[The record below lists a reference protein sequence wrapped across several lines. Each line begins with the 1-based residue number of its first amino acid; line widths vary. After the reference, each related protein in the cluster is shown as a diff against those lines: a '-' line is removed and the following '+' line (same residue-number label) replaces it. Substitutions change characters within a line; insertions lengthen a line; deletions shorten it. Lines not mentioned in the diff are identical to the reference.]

1 MPVNPFKNGPGWV
14 LPPLFQHIANDK
26 LRPRVRELQR
36 CFRKYSPRRR
46 GVRILPA
53 SSAAKVALWRRKA
66 AAIGPIRG
74 PYRRGRESRR
84 ARWRQWRAFFAGGEL
99 GWGGGCRAGGKNPEN
114 FALGPTGKA

>member
-74 PYRRGRESRR
+74 PYRDRKSTRLNSSHGYISY
-84 ARWRQWRAFFAGGEL
+84 AVFCL
-99 GWGGGCRAGGKNPEN
+99 KKKTTITYGCDDGSH
-114 FALGPTGKA
+114 